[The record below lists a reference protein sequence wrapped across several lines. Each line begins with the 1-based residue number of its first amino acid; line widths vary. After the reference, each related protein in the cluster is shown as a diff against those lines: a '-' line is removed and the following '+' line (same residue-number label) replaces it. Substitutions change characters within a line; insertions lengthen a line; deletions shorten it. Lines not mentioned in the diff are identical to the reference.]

1 MEKKVLI
8 TGVAGFL
15 GSQLA
20 KDLLAAG
27 CVVVGVD
34 NLCSGKITNIKGL
47 PEERFIFKEM
57 DVCSRKLLADSDFT
71 NVEEIYHL
79 ASPASPKYYQVC
91 PFETINVNTIGTK
104 NMLELAK
111 RNQAKIIYTSTSEA
125 YGDPEVHPQPETYR
139 GNVNTWGP
147 RACYDEAKRLGE
159 VLCYLYFTE
168 YQSKVKVARI
178 FNTYSAGLANDD
190 SRVISNF
197 VTQAL
202 KGEDITVYGD
212 GTQTRS
218 FCYVT
223 DTINGLKLLMEKDE
237 ANGELIN
244 IGNPIEYP
252 IIELAHLVKAL
263 ANSESNITFHTL
275 PEDDPKVRRPVIEKA
290 KELLGWEPLITL
302 NSGLE
307 ETIKAYRKKLMISES
322 SEGKGDKQT

>member
-1 MEKKVLI
+1 MDKKVLI

-20 KDLLAAG
+20 KDLLSAG
-27 CVVVGVD
+27 CVVLGID
-34 NLCSGKITNIKGL
+34 NLSSGKINNIKGL
-47 PEERFIFKEM
+47 PEDRFIFKEM
-57 DVCSRKLLADSDFT
+57 DVCSRKSLADSDLN

-79 ASPASPKYYQVC
+79 ASAASPKYYQAS

-111 RNQAKIIYTSTSEA
+111 RNQAKMVYTSTSEV
-125 YGDPEVHPQPETYR
+125 YGDPEIHPQPETYR

-168 YQSKVKVARI
+168 YQTKVKVARI

-190 SRVISNF
+190 GRVISNF
-197 VTQAL
+197 VMQAL

-218 FCYVT
+218 FCYVA
-223 DTINGLKLLMEKDE
+223 DTLNGLKLLMEKDE
-237 ANGELIN
+237 ANGEIIN

-252 IIELAHLVKAL
+252 IIELAQLVKTL
-263 ANSESNITFHTL
+263 ANSQSSITFHPL

-302 NSGLE
+302 DIGLA
-307 ETIKAYRKKLMISES
+307 ETIKEYRKKLL
-322 SEGKGDKQT
+322 

>member
-34 NLCSGKITNIKGL
+34 NLSSGKLTNIKGL
-47 PEERFIFKEM
+47 PEDRFIFKEM
-57 DVCSRKLLADSDFT
+57 DVCSRKILTDPDFL
-71 NVEEIYHL
+71 NVQEIFHL
-79 ASPASPKYYQVC
+79 ASAASPKYYQAS

-111 RNQAKIIYTSTSEA
+111 RKHAKIVYTSTSEA

-168 YQSKVKVARI
+168 YQTKVKVARI
-178 FNTYSAGLANDD
+178 FNTYSAGLSNDD
-190 SRVISNF
+190 GRVISNF

-212 GTQTRS
+212 GSQTRS

-237 ANGELIN
+237 ANGEIIN
-244 IGNPIEYP
+244 IGNPVEFP
-252 IIELAHLVKAL
+252 ILEVANLVKGL
-263 ANSESNITFHTL
+263 ANSTSSITFHPL
-275 PEDDPKVRRPVIEKA
+275 PVDDPKVRRPDIEKA
-290 KELLGWEPLITL
+290 KRILGWEPIVP
-302 NSGLE
+302 LE
-307 ETIKAYRKKLMISES
+307 EGLTLTIIEYRNKLGM
-322 SEGKGDKQT
+322 Q